1 MTAITPI
8 ITEHIEIAEG
18 AGGPKA
24 RIIGH
29 QIRVQDIAIWHV
41 KLGESVDQILEAFP
55 QLTHGD
61 VYAALAYYWD
71 HRDEIE
77 QKIADDEAFVAKM
90 KRDHSSQFQD
100 LRREPEQFEPAR
112 DAG

>member
-1 MTAITPI
+1 MTAIIPVI
-8 ITEHIEIAEG
+8 QEHIEIVEG

-29 QIRVQDIAIWHV
+29 RIRVQDIAIWHV
-41 KLGESVDQILEAFP
+41 RQGTSIEEIIETFP
-55 QLTHGD
+55 DLSRAD

-77 QKIADDEAFVAKM
+77 QRIADDEAFVEEMRRSAPPSRFQEER
-90 KRDHSSQFQD
+90 KR
-100 LRREPEQFEPAR
+100 L
-112 DAG
+112 GLG